1 MEMDVDG
8 GSPSL
13 PAAPEGDDASR
24 ALEEEPEAN
33 EPLSNTLRCWL
44 DDEMEEA
51 FLLRELPPAT
61 AGGRG
66 RAAKPM
72 RLDVGE
78 EDTVLPLVDWDDAIV
93 GQRAMMLTAEHE
105 WSEAVISGTWR
116 VAGGRLTHTLRLADG
131 GGDVQQVLP
140 DHRIILHVEV
150 QKDNAEAPAATAE
163 TAATAATAASATA
176 GEATAT
182 TASAA
187 GATAAAL
194 DGVEGRA
201 ESATAMDVD
210 GDSANPAAQDADAP
224 ATNEP
229 GAAAAALPLYHSS
242 LSLTGFRHVRAAPAL
257 DRSGAA
263 NRAAG
268 TFECAFHVDGKEKIM
283 GPFGSAR
290 EAADEYAR
298 FVHDGF
304 ARVAAAAERQAQA
317 ASNALAK
324 EAAGRAKA
332 EAKAAEVRKKNAP
345 IEYDEKLVGRRVRA
359 LFVEDD
365 GEWYDGTISVFEPS
379 KSRTG
384 KPKYTIQ
391 YDNVNGYEDLVEE
404 VTLPDDTIKLLPVL
418 PEGVAPPPLTKED
431 ERRAYKAQSDIEEA
445 AARAEIEEHKIH
457 LHMSDTTNTVRAR
470 ARTRHIRSRCAT
482 PLACVPAAGRRPPAL
497 GHHEPPSHTLHPDPR
512 SPSSRLRRGT
522 AASTRSSSSWA

>member
-1 MEMDVDG
+1 M
-8 GSPSL
+8 
-13 PAAPEGDDASR
+13 
-24 ALEEEPEAN
+24 
-33 EPLSNTLRCWL
+33 
-44 DDEMEEA
+44 
-51 FLLRELPPAT
+51 
-61 AGGRG
+61 
-66 RAAKPM
+66 
-72 RLDVGE
+72 
-78 EDTVLPLVDWDDAIV
+78 
-93 GQRAMMLTAEHE
+93 AEQE
-105 WSEAVISGTWR
+105 
-116 VAGGRLTHTLRLADG
+116 VAGWEREVYVLAG
-131 GGDVQQVLP
+131 K
-140 DHRIILHVEV
+140 R
-150 QKDNAEAPAATAE
+150 AEAAEAKAAE
-163 TAATAATAASATA
+163 V
-176 GEATAT
+176 EA
-182 TASAA
+182 
-187 GATAAAL
+187 
-194 DGVEGRA
+194 
-201 ESATAMDVD
+201 
-210 GDSANPAAQDADAP
+210 
-224 ATNEP
+224 
-229 GAAAAALPLYHSS
+229 
-242 LSLTGFRHVRAAPAL
+242 
-257 DRSGAA
+257 
-263 NRAAG
+263 
-268 TFECAFHVDGKEKIM
+268 
-283 GPFGSAR
+283 AR
-290 EAADEYAR
+290 E
-298 FVHDGF
+298 
-304 ARVAAAAERQAQA
+304 VAEGEVAEWERMV
-317 ASNALAK
+317 
-324 EAAGRAKA
+324 

-445 AARAEIEEHKIH
+445 AARAEIEEHTIH